1 MAYGGS
7 QAGGQIGAYAS
18 CWPMP
23 EPQQRQIRATSVIYA
38 QLTAMQDLN
47 PLSEARDG
55 TWNLM
60 VPSQIRFHC
69 AT

>member
-55 TWNLM
+55 T
-60 VPSQIRFHC
+60 
-69 AT
+69 